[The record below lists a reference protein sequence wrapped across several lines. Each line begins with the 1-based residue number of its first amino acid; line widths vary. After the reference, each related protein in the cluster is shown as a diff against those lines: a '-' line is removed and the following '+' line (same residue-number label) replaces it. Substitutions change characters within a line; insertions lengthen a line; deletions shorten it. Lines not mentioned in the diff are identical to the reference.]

1 MVYSIIN
8 QNNNFVY
15 EPNKGKSGEGGSD
28 IQAFTIYADMS
39 KADRQWEKYGH
50 ILAPQVI
57 QYDDGTFEMSGKAKN
72 IWTFHNKYKDTLSR
86 MYAFLPNEHIDHIV
100 NKEVDLKKLGLKIF
114 SRNASHN
121 GDTVHWLLQ
130 SEEKFTVD
138 KDEVFVGAAIRNG
151 AGTNVSLG
159 VDLFTLRWACK
170 NGAIAKGRN
179 LGSFK
184 MAHVGKI
191 ESITKKFE
199 DQLALAIK
207 HSGELIKYYK
217 KAALIK
223 VNDEIANKI
232 YKNMLSSNTYLPENW
247 HIKKHKEIRELR
259 KEGKLREAND
269 LVKVGGDKQNLWQV
283 FNIITEK
290 HRDGIASRDIRFS
303 AVAKQQSNLHKA
315 LIEVVNTQK

>member
-1 MVYSIIN
+1 MVNITN
-8 QNNNFVY
+8 QNNTFF
-15 EPNKGKSGEGGSD
+15 EPNKGSKGGKSD

-39 KADRQWEKYGH
+39 KADRTWEHYGH

-57 QYDDGTFEMSGKAKN
+57 QYEDGSFELGGKSRN
-72 IWTFHNKYKDTLSR
+72 IWTFKNKYKDMLSR
-86 MYAFLPNEHIDHIV
+86 MYALLPNEHIDHIIG
-100 NKEVDLKKLGLKIF
+100 KEVDLKKLGLKLF
-114 SRNASHN
+114 SRNESHG

-130 SEEKFTVD
+130 SEEKFIVD
-138 KDEVFVGAAIRNG
+138 KDEVYVGAAVRNG

-159 VDLFTLRWACK
+159 IDMFTLRWACK

-184 MAHVGKI
+184 MAHVGKV

-199 DQLALAIK
+199 DQLAIAIK
-207 HSGELIKYYK
+207 HSAELIKYYK

-259 KEGKLREAND
+259 KDGKLKEAKD
-269 LVKVGGDKQNLWQV
+269 LVKVSGSDKQSLWQV

-290 HRDGIASRDIRFS
+290 HKNGIQSHDIRFS
-303 AVAKQQSNLHKA
+303 AVAKQQSNLHRA
-315 LIEVVNTQK
+315 LIEVVNSHK